1 MYMNCQFKHNLI
13 SVQYWCFTSTY
24 ILPFP
29 LSTKQMKT
37 VASLVSNQRE
47 HQLSWDNFDFFQ
59 NSSCYWCTILQ
70 FHQTLPTPWS
80 SICLSEYLAAH
91 QRTPDNQQA
100 HLSLPCSW
108 NFCNH
113 LYLLEA
119 SLLVAQVTE
128 AQDSK
133 YLQPFLIV
141 GQDLSCHCCNNL
153 LPQNLLVLLYRTHR
167 EGCSQMLC
175 FHDIQAVL
183 GTSAAV
189 GSLNRFVMLL
199 LTSCLNPMFLLS
211 LSLKFQLRLP
221 LPMNSNTKHHL
232 QSLSWACPNKEMI
245 FGWEDNLC
253 KISSSSCFR
262 EAVSLRHLIA
272 TNLPAVQT
280 AL

>member
-1 MYMNCQFKHNLI
+1 MHHFAI
-13 SVQYWCFTSTY
+13 SPNFAYAM
-24 ILPFP
+24 IL
-29 LSTKQMKT
+29 
-37 VASLVSNQRE
+37 
-47 HQLSWDNFDFFQ
+47 
-59 NSSCYWCTILQ
+59 
-70 FHQTLPTPWS
+70 
-80 SICLSEYLAAH
+80 
-91 QRTPDNQQA
+91 
-100 HLSLPCSW
+100 HLSFGISSRSSKDSW
-108 NFCNH
+108 PPTSSFISSMLLNFWNH

-153 LPQNLLVLLYRTHR
+153 QPQKLLVLHYRTHR

-175 FHDIQAVL
+175 FHDIQVVL

-189 GSLNRFVMLL
+189 GSLNRLVMLL
-199 LTSCLNPMFLLS
+199 LTSCPNPMFL

-221 LPMNSNTKHHL
+221 LPMNSNTKHRL

-253 KISSSSCFR
+253 KISSSGCVR

-272 TNLPAVQT
+272 TNLPAVET